1 MLEPAS
7 LGLELKKKQNSAAGE
22 KELPE
27 GSVFEKGFLL
37 PLPRSSQRIPG

>member
-7 LGLELKKKQNSAAGE
+7 LGLELKKNNSTAGE
-22 KELPE
+22 KELSG
-27 GSVFEKGFLL
+27 GSVSEKGFLL